1 MATAPTSNGLNVEV
15 IGTGHLTTVLMHGF
29 LGSGKNLRPLARLW
43 SERDPERKLVLV
55 DLPGHGESM
64 ALGPGATLC
73 TMARSV
79 LEGVQALAFSEPFAL
94 VGHSLGGRVG
104 LAALKLEPMKV
115 ASATLLDIGPG
126 PIDPA
131 QSESRRVLDIL
142 LDAPEIVTDRS
153 QMRAFLMERG
163 LSKALSDWILMNLKA
178 LSDEG
183 SSEFTWR
190 IDRRALAELHSSFN
204 LADLWPVVERF
215 GPRIA
220 CARGERSAY
229 VSLPDVK
236 RLQANGVRVQTLAGA
251 GHYVHVDALPELLD
265 WLQIP
270 L

>member
-1 MATAPTSNGLNVEV
+1 MVNLHGLNVEV
-15 IGTGHLTTVLMHGF
+15 IGTGHATTVLMHGF

-43 SERDPERKLVLV
+43 SERDPNRKLVVV

-64 ALGPGATLC
+64 ALGAGATLY

-79 LEGVQALAFSEPFAL
+79 LDGVQALELSEPFVL

-104 LAALKLEPMKV
+104 LAALELEPVKV
-115 ASATLLDIGPG
+115 GSVALLDIGPG

-131 QSESRRVLDIL
+131 RSESRRVLDIL
-142 LDAPEIVTDRS
+142 LDAPEVVTDRS

-178 LSDEG
+178 LSGEG
-183 SSEFTWR
+183 NSEFTWR
-190 IDRRALAELHSSFN
+190 IDRRALDELHGSFN

-215 GPRIA
+215 GAKIA

-229 VSLPDVK
+229 VSDADAQ
-236 RLQANGVRVQTLAGA
+236 RLQANGVRVHTLAGA

-265 WLQIP
+265 WLR
-270 L
+270 LL